1 MIHNPSTV
9 TPPQSS
15 TFTLHIL
22 LERTETGKAIASV
35 LELPNCRVEALT
47 DKQAIESLKKMV
59 ATHLEKIEV
68 IPIEFEIPQSQHTEK
83 PWMKFAGVFKDDPDF
98 NTVQQYIQ
106 DYRQE
111 LDEEN
116 MEVKD

>member
-1 MIHNPSTV
+1 MNPNPSTV
-9 TPPQSS
+9 TPPQS
-15 TFTLHIL
+15 TKLTLHIL

-35 LELPNCRVEALT
+35 FELPNCRVEAST

-59 ATHLEKIEV
+59 ASHLEKIEV
-68 IPIEFEIPQSQHTEK
+68 IPLEIQILQSQHTEK

-98 NTVQQYIQ
+98 DTVQQYIQ
-106 DYRQE
+106 DYRQK

-116 MEVKD
+116 TEVKD